1 MKISKKI
8 EKISVL
14 KFFEISE
21 KLSKVFPPKV
31 ENIFHKSIFLTRH
44 RRDLGLSCP
53 KTCLFA
59 YFEYNFPPKRPE
71 CARSKKKLDGLFSHK
86 KKLDGLF
93 FGKNRKMFGFEIF

>member
-14 KFFEISE
+14 KVFEISE

-31 ENIFHKSIFLTRH
+31 ENIFRKSIFLARH
-44 RRDLGLSCP
+44 RTDLGLSCP

-59 YFEYNFPPKRPE
+59 YFEQYFPPKRPE
-71 CARSKKKLDGLFSHK
+71 NFLWPDLHTFLENVGQKW
-86 KKLDGLF
+86 
-93 FGKNRKMFGFEIF
+93 